1 MTNNELWQVCIQNAN
16 LKEVNGLMIQVG
28 EIQNIDYN
36 PEDEIEEIEIVL
48 IYPAWKLLNKDLE
61 DLEILDLLLRSY
73 PRHEEP
79 EGRTYPTL
87 VPVITRESYE
97 TILTNMKD

>member
-28 EIQNIDYN
+28 NIQDVDYN
-36 PEDEIEEIEIVL
+36 PEDEIEQIEIVL
-48 IYPAWKLLNKDLE
+48 IYPARKLLDKDLE

-73 PRHEEP
+73 PRDKEP
-79 EGRTYPTL
+79 GGKTYPTL

-97 TILTNMKD
+97 TILTLMKS